1 MPRVNFSMSISARL
15 LLWAGLASVLFYL
28 AVGLGWY
35 GLQSSRDSL
44 HAVQAEQLTVI
55 SRTTEIEQ
63 LLDDNRRLVL
73 IAFQY
78 DPEGKLSIAHDRAM
92 SVYLDEIRGNSV
104 KIEELR
110 VVFSQRSLDVKEQEL
125 VAKFEEHYQL
135 WLEDL
140 DAMLALLEIEDFR
153 VNGMRAFLQLGA
165 EEGRLA
171 RIALGELRIHQ
182 QQKAEAEFLLAERRY
197 RLTLGIYLT
206 LAIVGLVLG
215 SITGVLTLARLRS
228 GFGTVSAH
236 VRAIAGGDL
245 SGDVRVTGRDEIAE
259 LMSGFSRMQVNLR
272 QLIGGVREQV
282 TLLGSSSERLSGLS
296 DGASRMAQQQS
307 DAVISM
313 SSAVEQLSVSID
325 EVGGHA
331 ESTRKITEQAAARSS
346 QSEGLIQR
354 MTVEMTEIAA
364 AVQLTAEHMQDLEGF
379 SSQIGSVIQVI
390 NEVAEQTN
398 LLSLNAAIEAAR
410 AGEMGRGFAV
420 VATEVRQL
428 AERTSRSTLEIA
440 ATVKQVQGSTRAV
453 ASGLQQAVERVQV
466 GVELA
471 SQADSS
477 LAQIRAGTAEV
488 IVAVNEITEVLKGQS
503 AATREI
509 AVRVEGVS
517 SGVQEISGSAAQ
529 SAAAAAEL
537 QCLAGELERMAQQF
551 KTA

>member
-1 MPRVNFSMSISARL
+1 MPRVHLRMSIAARL

-28 AVGLGWY
+28 AVALGWY

-44 HAVQAEQLTVI
+44 RAVQAEQLSVI
-55 SRTTEIEQ
+55 SRTTEIEH

-78 DPEGKLSIAHDRAM
+78 DPAGKLSIAHDRAM
-92 SVYLDEIRGNSV
+92 SFYLDEIRANSV
-104 KIEELR
+104 KIEQLR
-110 VVFSQRSLDVKEQEL
+110 AFFSQRSLDVQEQEL
-125 VAKFEEHYQL
+125 VAKFEAHYQL

-140 DAMLALLEIEDFR
+140 DAMLALLEIEDFG

-171 RIALGELRIHQ
+171 RVTLGELRAHQ
-182 QQKAEAEFLLAERRY
+182 QQKAEAAFVLAEQRY

-228 GFGTVSAH
+228 GFGTVSTH

-245 SGDVRVTGRDEIAE
+245 SGDVRITGRDEIAD
-259 LMSGFSRMQVNLR
+259 LLAGFSRMQANLR
-272 QLIGGVREQV
+272 QLIGGVHEQV
-282 TLLGSSSERLSGLS
+282 RLLGSSSVRLSALS

-331 ESTRKITEQAAARSS
+331 ESTRKITEQAAVRSS
-346 QSEGLIQR
+346 QSEALIQR
-354 MTVEMTEIAA
+354 MTVEMTEIAE
-364 AVQLTAEHMQDLEGF
+364 AVQLTAEQMQELERF
-379 SSQIGSVIQVI
+379 SLQIGSVIQVI

-420 VATEVRQL
+420 VAAEVRQL

-453 ASGLQQAVERVQV
+453 AAGLQQTVERVRV

-471 SQADSS
+471 HQADSS
-477 LAQIRAGTAEV
+477 LVQIRAGTGEV
-488 IVAVNEITEVLKGQS
+488 IVAVNEITAVLKGQS

-509 AVRVEGVS
+509 AVRVEG
-517 SGVQEISGSAAQ
+517 G
-529 SAAAAAEL
+529 L
-537 QCLAGELERMAQQF
+537 QRCPGNVRQCGPERLGCCR
-551 KTA
+551 TAMPGR